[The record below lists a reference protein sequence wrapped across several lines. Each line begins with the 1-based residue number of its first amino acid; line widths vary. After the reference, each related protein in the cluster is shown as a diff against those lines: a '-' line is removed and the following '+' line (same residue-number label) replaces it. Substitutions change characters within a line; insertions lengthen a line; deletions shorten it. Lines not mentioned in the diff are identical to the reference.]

1 MLKGVDSQLLMAL
14 EDYKVM
20 PVSLMISEEKVLA
33 MNGIYLLPIFQSKF
47 YGRKRRMGMKLI
59 AEAVLLKE
67 GKDLGDAWIFYHLF
81 RLLA

>member
-33 MNGIYLLPIFQSKF
+33 MNGIYLLPVLEGQLDC
-47 YGRKRRMGMKLI
+47 RKGRMGMKLI
-59 AEAVLLKE
+59 AEAMLLKE
-67 GKDLGDAWIFYHLF
+67 GKHLGNSLIFHYLAMLF
-81 RLLA
+81 A